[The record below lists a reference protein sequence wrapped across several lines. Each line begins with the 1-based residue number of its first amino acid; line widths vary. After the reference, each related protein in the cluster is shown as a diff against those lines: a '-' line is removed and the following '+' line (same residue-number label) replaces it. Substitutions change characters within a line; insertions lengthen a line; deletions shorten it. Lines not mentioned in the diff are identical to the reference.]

1 MKTYTGGCH
10 CAAVRFE
17 ADTDIGQ
24 AIECNCSHCSRKGF
38 LLHFVPAGQFRLL
51 KGEQNLTEYR
61 FNKKKIAHLICS
73 TCGVESFARGQNRD
87 GTPTVMINVRCVDG
101 VDPHAL
107 SIKHINGKD
116 F

>member
-10 CAAVRFE
+10 CGAVRYE
-17 ADTDIGQ
+17 VETELGPVM
-24 AIECNCSHCSRKGF
+24 ECNCSHCSKKGF

-51 KGEQNLTEYR
+51 SGEQNLTEYR
-61 FNKKKIAHLICS
+61 FNTKRIAHLTCA

-87 GTPTVMINVRCVDG
+87 GTPAVMVNVRCLDG

-107 SIKHINGKD
+107 TIRQFNGRSL
-116 F
+116 